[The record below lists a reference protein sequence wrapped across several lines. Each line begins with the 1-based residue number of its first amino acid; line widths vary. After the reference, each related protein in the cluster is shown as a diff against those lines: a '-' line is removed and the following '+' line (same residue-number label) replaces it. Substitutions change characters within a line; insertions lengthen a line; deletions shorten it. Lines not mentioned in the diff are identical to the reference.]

1 MVSYS
6 QYPADPRV
14 RREAEAMVEA
24 GFQTNVICLTEAG
37 ARRIEIVNGVRVLRL
52 PLERRRGGHLRY
64 FWQYTS
70 FFVLSFLAVSSLH
83 LRKHYQFVHVHNMP
97 EFLVFCAIVPWLCG
111 ARIILDLHDP
121 SPEVY
126 MAKYRLDECHVM
138 VRLLQFLESRS
149 IKISKLV
156 LTPNTAFRNLFI
168 SRGCPPSKIHVVM
181 NTPQA
186 EIFRR
191 AGGASESH
199 RRSDKFLLMYHGTIT
214 KRNGLVVALE
224 AVAHARKRIPNLM
237 FHVYGEGDFIP
248 EFLRRTKELGLSDIV
263 TYRGC
268 VSQAAIAA
276 AIQSID
282 LGVVP
287 CELSKQWELAMPTRV
302 FEYLCLGKP
311 VIVPRTRGI
320 QDYFSEDSIH
330 FFEPGEAPSLA
341 AKIIEVYNDPVG
353 TQAVLERGMS
363 VCLAH
368 RWEVQKHNLV
378 DLVSALVE

>member
-6 QYPADPRV
+6 HYPADPRV
-14 RREAEAMVEA
+14 RREAEAMVDA
-24 GFQTNVICLTEAG
+24 GFQTDVICLTEAG
-37 ARRIEIVNGVRVLRL
+37 ARRTEIVNGVRVLRL
-52 PLERRRGGHLRY
+52 PIERRRGGHLRY

-126 MAKYRLDECHVM
+126 MAKYPVDERHVM
-138 VRLLQFLESRS
+138 VRLLKFLEFCS
-149 IKISKLV
+149 IKIPKLV

-168 SRGCPPSKIHVVM
+168 SRGCPASKIHIVM

-186 EIFRR
+186 EIFQR
-191 AGGASESH
+191 ACGASESQ
-199 RRSDKFLLMYHGTIT
+199 RRSDRFLLMYHGTIT

-224 AVAHARKRIPNLM
+224 AVAYARKIIPNLL
-237 FHVYGEGDFIP
+237 FHVYGEGEFVP
-248 EFLRRTKELGLSDIV
+248 EFLRRTKELGLCDIV
-263 TYRGC
+263 TYRGS

-287 CELSKQWELAMPTRV
+287 SELSKFGELAMPTRV
-302 FEYLCLGKP
+302 FEYLWLGKP

-330 FFEPGEAPSLA
+330 FFEPGEALCLA
-341 AKIIEVYNDPVG
+341 AAIIQIYNDPVR

-368 RWEVQKHNLV
+368 QWEVQKRNLV
-378 DLVSALVE
+378 GLVSALVE